1 MTFLCE
7 FNIRKRSVW
16 DLPVNKVLK
25 FRPNS
30 KQSNKFSP
38 PVRTQLKLLDLVAE
52 AENEQEELEVSQV
65 EELEDQQPMI
75 LQDTIKFDDDFTE
88 VVDTDTSPDKAKKEP
103 GSASEPT
110 PSTLISDGSSW
121 AILEIIK
128 TVIQIAFNN

>member
-1 MTFLCE
+1 M
-7 FNIRKRSVW
+7 
-16 DLPVNKVLK
+16 
-25 FRPNS
+25 
-30 KQSNKFSP
+30 
-38 PVRTQLKLLDLVAE
+38 AE

-65 EELEDQQPMI
+65 EELEDQQPMM

-128 TVIQIAFNN
+128 TVIQIAFNNWLFTTYINVLINWYIVPYHINSFPLKK